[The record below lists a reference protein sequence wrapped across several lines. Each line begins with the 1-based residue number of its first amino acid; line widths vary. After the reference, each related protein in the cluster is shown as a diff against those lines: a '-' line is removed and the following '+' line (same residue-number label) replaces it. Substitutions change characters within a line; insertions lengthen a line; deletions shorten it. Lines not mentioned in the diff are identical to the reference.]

1 MSKISHDTTL
11 NAASP
16 IASVGIRPQG
26 ELQRSTTARRH
37 INIIREL
44 AIADFRLKYHDSA
57 LGYIWSMLNPMFM
70 FGVYY
75 FVFTRIFHSE
85 IPLYPLFL
93 LTGIISYAFFQDCT
107 FSAMNSLSSKSGIM
121 KKIFFPKTI
130 IVFSSSLTCVFS
142 YLINLGVL
150 ILLVAVMKGFSP
162 LALLIVVPIFCLFLF
177 SVGVAF
183 LLSTLYAF
191 FRDMGQIWNVL
202 VLVIFWLSP
211 VVFNVETLPEPVSTL
226 VYFNPLTRIFVLM
239 RHYLLYD
246 YFDLRFV
253 TMTVVYSS
261 IFFLSGYFLFRRYEH
276 KFAEL
281 F

>member
-1 MSKISHDTTL
+1 
-11 NAASP
+11 
-16 IASVGIRPQG
+16 
-26 ELQRSTTARRH
+26 
-37 INIIREL
+37 
-44 AIADFRLKYHDSA
+44 
-57 LGYIWSMLNPMFM
+57 
-70 FGVYY
+70 
-75 FVFTRIFHSE
+75 
-85 IPLYPLFL
+85 
-93 LTGIISYAFFQDCT
+93 
-107 FSAMNSLSSKSGIM
+107 MNSLSSKSGIM